1 MQRLCYF
8 RRRQRRRHYYS
19 DPEYDFEDNNDNAKA
34 SDASGRYITKT
45 ATALFTSKSG
55 VESWAAE
62 PLLLLTSKTSQRNI
76 IREKSELIRY
86 AIRMSGSLRDCFS
99 LFFRDN
105 LLEEICKLTNKEVKV
120 YFEITGKILQL
131 QKSKWN
137 LIAS

>member
-1 MQRLCYF
+1 
-8 RRRQRRRHYYS
+8 
-19 DPEYDFEDNNDNAKA
+19 
-34 SDASGRYITKT
+34 
-45 ATALFTSKSG
+45 
-55 VESWAAE
+55 
-62 PLLLLTSKTSQRNI
+62 
-76 IREKSELIRY
+76 
-86 AIRMSGSLRDCFS
+86 MSGSLRDCFS